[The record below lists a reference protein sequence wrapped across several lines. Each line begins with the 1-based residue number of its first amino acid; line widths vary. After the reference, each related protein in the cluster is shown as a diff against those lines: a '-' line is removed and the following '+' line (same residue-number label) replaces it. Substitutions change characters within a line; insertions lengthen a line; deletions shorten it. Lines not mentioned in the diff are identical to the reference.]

1 MTAIQVTATPVQSLV
16 DGLAREHRANLAC
29 ILEVEGEDA
38 SSICNRVRWLYHSK
52 VRAGIASQSRAWA
65 DTILS
70 KTIGKGVRHITHE
83 SYPLPTWE
91 QLIEGLGRR
100 LKVHEA
106 DAELVDNEWYICDRI
121 IVDALAKMSP
131 KKRRQFFEPGASVQQ
146 AAAEHVPEGE
156 LKGPRRAA
164 GALGLANLAGFGL
177 YQTATT
183 ALAFVTQGVG
193 ISLPFAAY
201 TGLTSTIAVVLG
213 PVGWFSVAF
222 WAYWRFTSTE
232 WGKLTPAIIYLIQA
246 KESERSGRV

>member
-1 MTAIQVTATPVQSLV
+1 MTATPVQSLV
-16 DGLAREHRANLAC
+16 GGLADEDRANLAC
-29 ILEVEGEDA
+29 ILEIESDDA
-38 SSICNRVRWLYHSK
+38 SSICDRIRWLYHSR
-52 VRAGIASQSRAWA
+52 VRAGALTQGSAWA

-70 KTIGKGVRHITHE
+70 KTIGKRVPHITHE
-83 SYPLPTWE
+83 NYPPPTWE
-91 QLIEGLGRR
+91 ALAEGLGRR

-131 KKRRQFFEPGASVQQ
+131 KQRRQFFEPGASMQQ
-146 AAAEHVPEGE
+146 AAAEHEPREGG

-164 GALGLANLAGFGL
+164 TALTLANLAGFSL

-183 ALAFVTQGVG
+183 ALGLVTHAVG

-201 TGLTSTIAVVLG
+201 TGLSSTIAVAIGPLG
-213 PVGWFSVAF
+213 WLSVAI
-222 WAYWRFTSTE
+222 WASWRLTSTE
-232 WGKLTPAIIYLIQA
+232 WRKLKPAIIYLIQA